1 MYLRLSLFLL
11 ACLTFQTCCPQS
23 PTVALNK
30 DSSQDQTCT
39 VSGIV
44 TRSQDNA
51 PLKNATVQLVNDADR
66 EHQIATRTTADGR
79 FELKN
84 VPAGQYKLNV
94 SRNGYVAQELNQKK
108 PGDPGATLTLRPAQR
123 ISDLIFKLGRAAVI
137 TGKVYDEDGEPVAGV
152 SVRAMRQVYA
162 DGRKGFTTTNFQ
174 QTNDLGEFRIFGLA
188 PGRYYISAELT
199 SRNRIVGDREF
210 SGSEKSRGEKGY
222 ARIYYPSA
230 LEVARA
236 SSIYVKEGDEIPSVD
251 IFMKEVVVY
260 RVRGKVQYLLPH
272 RGTRDT
278 QLMVMRRG
286 QKIDWD
292 FVGAQEVV
300 KTDNTFQIPELV
312 PGEYTISAQFFDEGK
327 FYSTQE
333 DVDVVNADVDGL
345 TLIIGPGVD
354 IPGHLLWDGKPSLE
368 GERATINLV
377 PDQTGSWAWGGQAH
391 VEETNQFMLKEVQQG
406 TFRITVDGIS
416 KDCYI
421 KQIQLGE
428 TALPDHVLHVKRGS
442 AGQLAITIN
451 SKGAR
456 LQGMVVNDES
466 TPVAGVWVV
475 GVPEE
480 SKRGLLYLYKSVTT
494 DQYGHYDLRGLAA
507 GKYSIFAWDGVE
519 RGEWEDSEFLKTNG
533 VKGVTVEMSDG
544 DVTTADLQVVQLKS
558 KTTQAE

>member
-11 ACLTFQTCCPQS
+11 ASLTFKTYGPQT
-23 PTVALNK
+23 PTAALNK
-30 DSSQDQTCT
+30 DSSEDQTCT

-44 TRSQDNA
+44 IRSQDNA

-84 VPAGQYKLNV
+84 VPAGQYKLKV
-94 SRNGYVAQELNQKK
+94 SRNGYVDQELNQKK
-108 PGDPGATLTLRPAQR
+108 PGDPGATFTLKPRQR
-123 ISDLIFKLGRAAVI
+123 IPDLIFKLGRAAVI

-152 SVRAMRQVYA
+152 SVRVMRQVYTE
-162 DGRKGFTTTNFQ
+162 GRKSFATAKFQ

-199 SRNRIVGDREF
+199 SWNRIVGDREF
-210 SGSEKSRGEKGY
+210 SGSEKSAGERGY
-222 ARIYYPSA
+222 AKIYYPSA
-230 LEVARA
+230 LELAKA
-236 SSIYVKEGDEIPSVD
+236 SSVSVKEGDEISSVD
-251 IFMKEVVVY
+251 IFMKEVTVY
-260 RVRGKVQYLLPH
+260 RVRGKIQYLFPH
-272 RGTRDT
+272 RGSGDT
-278 QLMVMRRG
+278 QLTVMRRG

-292 FVGAQEVV
+292 FVGAQVVV
-300 KTDNTFQIPELV
+300 KADNTFQIPELV
-312 PGEYTISAQFFDEGK
+312 PGEYTISAEFFDQAK
-327 FYSTQE
+327 LYSTQE

-345 TLIIGPGVD
+345 TLILGPGVD

-368 GERATINLV
+368 GERVTINLTPV
-377 PDQTGSWAWGGQAH
+377 QIGSWAGGGLAH
-391 VEETNQFMLKEVQQG
+391 VEETNQFTLKEVPQG
-406 TFRITVDGIS
+406 TFRISVDGIS

-428 TALPDHVLHVKRGS
+428 TALPDHLLRVNRGS
-442 AGQLAITIN
+442 VGQLDITIN

-475 GVPEE
+475 AVPEE
-480 SKRGLLYLYKSVTT
+480 SKRSLLYLYKSVTT
-494 DQYGHYDLRGLAA
+494 DQYGHYDLQGLAP
-507 GKYSIFAWDGVE
+507 GKYSLFAWDGVE
-519 RGEWEDSEFLKTNG
+519 HGEWEDSEFLKTNG

-544 DVTTADLQVVQLKS
+544 DAKAADLQVIQLKS
-558 KTTQAE
+558 KTSQAE